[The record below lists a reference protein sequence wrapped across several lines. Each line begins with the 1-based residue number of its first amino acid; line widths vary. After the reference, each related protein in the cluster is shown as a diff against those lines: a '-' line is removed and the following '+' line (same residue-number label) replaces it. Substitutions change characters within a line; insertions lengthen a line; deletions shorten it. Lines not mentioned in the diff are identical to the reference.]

1 MFVPLIFYLKFGNLL
16 DFCTYKSLYYI
27 YRKRGEKM
35 SAKMGRPTDNPK
47 NIRFEIRLDNDTNE
61 KLEKCSSEL
70 NLTKTDVIRK
80 GIDLVEKSIK
90 K

>member
-1 MFVPLIFYLKFGNLL
+1 
-16 DFCTYKSLYYI
+16 
-27 YRKRGEKM
+27 M

>member
-1 MFVPLIFYLKFGNLL
+1 
-16 DFCTYKSLYYI
+16 
-27 YRKRGEKM
+27 M
-35 SAKMGRPTDNPK
+35 SAKMGRPKSDNPK
-47 NIRFEIRLDNDTNE
+47 NINLKIRLDKDTNE